1 MVCQHFQAWNTFWS
15 KCKWHVFSRSNICHV
30 SPDVPASE
38 SLESSPGTPESPG
51 VSNYRHH
58 SLEEFHSI
66 QYSPSRVVLQ
76 SEEQSESSS
85 SSTRLSSTS
94 SGHEE
99 EEPVW
104 EDNQLLRRPLLTT
117 SRNGSPQLRAR
128 ITSSPAE
135 ITLSSAAKNW
145 RIGSEFSFLHTEYSL
160 ALFKSTLDWIIS
172 RLMVCFNTVIHQNF
186 DSILGSK

>member
-1 MVCQHFQAWNTFWS
+1 VELLLQHPQCNPELMDKDGNTALHHARTPS
-15 KCKWHVFSRSNICHV
+15 VKWRIHNHTFRSRSMENVLGRNRSNICHV

-135 ITLSSAAKNW
+135 ITLSSAAKN
-145 RIGSEFSFLHTEYSL
+145 
-160 ALFKSTLDWIIS
+160 
-172 RLMVCFNTVIHQNF
+172 
-186 DSILGSK
+186 